1 MVSSKRQAYQA
12 LGFKYTKAEIPKGYA
27 PDSRIEYNRMIG
39 TKYGRTFTSP
49 ARSRKHRGG
58 RS

>member
-1 MVSSKRQAYQA
+1 MASKKRQAFVA
-12 LGFKYTKAEIPKGYA
+12 LGFKYIKDDAPSAGYA

-39 TKYGRTFTSP
+39 TKYGRTFTRP

-58 RS
+58 R